1 MNRRKNAPAAAKAA
15 GAFWLRQQESNLR
28 WGSQSPLPYR
38 LAMAHHATKYS
49 IFSAVPQEGHCIFA
63 AFSPQYPERLRRF
76 LSFFGLLDAVFML
89 SISCHVFT
97 KDKFYTLN
105 DKDIILLVKSNHIE
119 NGELCGFYWQNK
131 LLLKR
136 IIGQPGD
143 VIDMDVN
150 GVVSVNGEVLDEPYV
165 DALTVG
171 ECDIRFP
178 YQVPENRYFV
188 LGDHRSTSIDSRSS
202 VIGCVEKSQII
213 GRVFLRVWPLSSFSL
228 IH

>member
-1 MNRRKNAPAAAKAA
+1 MLRSTIYILVVVAAVAVLLATLFLPVLQVSGDSMNP
-15 GAFWLRQQESNLR
+15 
-28 WGSQSPLPYR
+28 
-38 LAMAHHATKYS
+38 
-49 IFSAVPQEGHCIFA
+49 
-63 AFSPQYPERLRRF
+63 
-76 LSFFGLLDAVFML
+76 
-89 SISCHVFT
+89 
-97 KDKFYTLN
+97 TLN

-150 GVVSVNGEVLDEPYV
+150 GVVSVNGVALDEPY
-165 DALTVG
+165 
-171 ECDIRFP
+171 IRFP

-202 VIGCVEKSQII
+202 VIGCVEKSQIV
-213 GRVFLRVWPLSSFSL
+213 GRVFLRIWPLSSFSL